1 MKKSIIAT
9 LLLTLI
15 VCALPFVISPFVLFM
30 LTEVLIMAIFALS
43 LGLIMGYGGLQS
55 LGHSAFFGIGA
66 YTVAVLSEHV
76 TSIYILLPAAIVIS
90 CLFALLTG
98 LIAVRNKGIF
108 FLMITLAFT
117 QMLFL
122 FFRQSDLWGGADGV
136 GTSIKPNL
144 GFAEV
149 GSPLSL
155 FYLIAAFFALTY
167 FILRLFVNSPLGKG
181 LKGVMENESRMVA
194 LGYNV
199 KKYQIIAYVFAGGLA
214 GLAGGLYIFKTQFA
228 SPDLFSVHMA
238 TTVLIMVFIGGLGTL
253 FGPVIGAGVFI
264 FLQNYISTMT
274 DRWSLIMGLLFIVIV
289 LYNRG
294 GIFQLLQL
302 MGKKLMP
309 KKKLLVDQK
318 GGTIIEFNESG
329 EAK

>member
-9 LLLTLI
+9 LLLALV
-15 VCALPFVISPFVLFM
+15 VCALPFVISQFVLFM
-30 LTEVLIMAIFALS
+30 MTEVLIMAIFALS
-43 LGLIMGYGGLQS
+43 LGLIMGYGGLHS

-76 TSIYILLPAAIVIS
+76 TSIYILLPAAILIS

-98 LIAVRNKGIF
+98 LISVRNKGIF

-122 FFRQSDLWGGADGV
+122 FFRQSDLWGGADGL

-144 GFAEV
+144 GFTELV
-149 GSPLSL
+149 SPISL
-155 FYLIAAFFALTY
+155 FYFIAAFFILSY

-181 LKGVMENESRMVA
+181 LKGVMENESRMAA

-199 KKYQIIAYVFAGGLA
+199 KKYQIIAYVLAGGLA

-238 TTVLIMVFIGGLGTL
+238 TTALIMVFIGGLGTL

-264 FLQNYISTMT
+264 FLQNYMSTMT
-274 DRWSLIMGLLFIVIV
+274 DRWSLIMGLLFIAIV

-294 GIFQLLQL
+294 GILQLLQL
-302 MGKKLMP
+302 IGKKLIP
-309 KKKLLVDQK
+309 KKNLLADKK
-318 GGTIIEFNESG
+318 GGTTFELNESG
-329 EAK
+329 KAK

>member
-9 LLLTLI
+9 LLLAVS

-30 LTEVLIMAIFALS
+30 LTEVLIMTIFAMS
-43 LGLIMGYGGLQS
+43 LVLIMGYGGLQS

-66 YTVAVLSEHV
+66 YSVAVLSEHL
-76 TSIYILLPAAIVIS
+76 TSIYLLLPAAIIIS
-90 CLFALLTG
+90 GLFALLTG
-98 LIAVRNKGIF
+98 LIAIRNKGIF

-122 FFRQSDLWGGADGV
+122 LFRQSDLWGGADGL

-144 GFAEV
+144 GFMELA
-149 GSPLSL
+149 SPLSL
-155 FYLIAAFFALTY
+155 FYFVGVFFVLAY

-181 LKGVMENESRMVA
+181 LKGIMENEGRMVA
-194 LGYNV
+194 LGYHV
-199 KKYQIIAYVFAGGLA
+199 KKYQIIAYVLAGGLA
-214 GLAGGLYIFKTQFA
+214 GLAGGLYVFKTQFA
-228 SPDLFSVHMA
+228 SPELFSVHMA
-238 TTVLIMVFIGGLGTL
+238 TTVLIMVFIGGMGTL
-253 FGPVIGAGVFI
+253 FGPVIGAGVCI

-294 GIFQLLQL
+294 GILQLLQL
-302 MGKKLMP
+302 ITKKFTP
-309 KKKLLVDQK
+309 KKNLLMDNK
-318 GGTIIEFNESG
+318 GATIIELNESG
-329 EAK
+329 KAK

>member
-1 MKKSIIAT
+1 MKKSIIVT
-9 LLLTLI
+9 LFLTLVI
-15 VCALPFVISPFVLFM
+15 CALPFVITPFVLFM

-76 TSIYILLPAAIVIS
+76 TSIYILIPAAIVIS

-98 LIAVRNKGIF
+98 LIAIRNKGIF

-122 FFRQSDLWGGADGV
+122 FFRQSDLWGGADGL

-144 GFAEV
+144 GFTEL

-155 FYLIAAFFALTY
+155 FYLIAAFFVLTY

-181 LKGVMENESRMVA
+181 LKGVMENEGRMIA

-199 KKYQIIAYVFAGGLA
+199 KKYQMIAYVVAGGLA

-294 GIFQLLQL
+294 GIFQLVQL
-302 MGKKLMP
+302 IGKKLLP
-309 KKKLLVDQK
+309 KKNVFAHKK
-318 GGTIIEFNESG
+318 GGTTIELNESG
-329 EAK
+329 KAE